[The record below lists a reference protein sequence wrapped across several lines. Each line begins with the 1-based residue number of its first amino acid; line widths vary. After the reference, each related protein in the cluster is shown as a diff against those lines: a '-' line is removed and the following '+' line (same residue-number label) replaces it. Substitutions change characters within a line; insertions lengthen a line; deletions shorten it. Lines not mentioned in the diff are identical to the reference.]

1 MNMDAHTPGRWIG
14 LLIVGAL
21 TLGACGS
28 GTESPTAAFVN
39 EPSDG
44 ATELA
49 LVEDDA
55 VEAPSD
61 EMSETVDTE
70 SAPIDLNDVDSF
82 DDLDGVEMTEE
93 LFEAMRS
100 SEVMRPLVLEEM
112 VDQGLTEDQAV
123 CFFDRVSPG
132 LFVVFGEGDAPD
144 DEQFAEL
151 MELLVTCDITF
162 AAAPS

>member
-14 LLIVGAL
+14 LLIAGAL

-28 GTESPTAAFVN
+28 GTESPTAALVD

-55 VEAPSD
+55 VEAPAD
-61 EMSETVDTE
+61 ELPEPVETEAVT
-70 SAPIDLNDVDSF
+70 IDLDDVDSF
-82 DDLDGVEMTEE
+82 DDLAGVEMTEE
-93 LFEAMRS
+93 LFEAMRA
-100 SEVMRPLVLEEM
+100 SEVMRPIVLEEM
-112 VDQGLTEDQAV
+112 TSQGLTGDQAV
-123 CFFDRVSPG
+123 CFFDNVSPG

-144 DEQFAEL
+144 DDQFAEL
-151 MELLVTCDITF
+151 MDLLVTCDITF

>member
-14 LLIVGAL
+14 LLLVGAL

-28 GTESPTAAFVN
+28 GTEPPTAALVDD
-39 EPSDG
+39 PSDE
-44 ATELA
+44 AAELA
-49 LVEDDA
+49 LVEEDAATAPADDTP
-55 VEAPSD
+55 EA
-61 EMSETVDTE
+61 E
-70 SAPIDLNDVDSF
+70 STPIALDDFTSL

-100 SEVMRPLVLEEM
+100 SDVMRPLILEEM
-112 VDQGLTEDQAV
+112 VDQGLTADEAA
-123 CFFDRVSPG
+123 CFFDHVSPG

-144 DEQFAEL
+144 DDQFTEL
-151 MELLVTCDITF
+151 MDLLVTCDITF